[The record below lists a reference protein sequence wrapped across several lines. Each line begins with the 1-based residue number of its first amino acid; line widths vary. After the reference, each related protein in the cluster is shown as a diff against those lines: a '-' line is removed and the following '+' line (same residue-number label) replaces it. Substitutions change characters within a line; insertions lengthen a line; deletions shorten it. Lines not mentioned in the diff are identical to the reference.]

1 MTGRF
6 ITIEGGE
13 GAGKSTAQAY
23 LAERLAERG
32 IAVLQTREPGGTPLA
47 EAIRQTLLS
56 TDGEHPV
63 EMAELLL
70 VFAAR
75 AQHLAKVIEPALAA
89 GQWVICDRFTDAT
102 YAYQGAARGL
112 SADLIAQLE
121 TLVQGERRPDAVVVM
136 DLSPEVGMTRAKQ
149 RGELDRF
156 EREEPAFY
164 SQVRNAYLDRAQADP
179 DRYRVTDAEQS
190 LESVRQ
196 ALSKLVEGWLCVGTP
211 RCLHQSTFATP
222 LHGWKLRCGA
232 GQRAVPDSPAG
243 TLFCCSAKTTWKP
256 LCWGS
261 CCQKLSCVRHLTR
274 SPRVVN
280 VTVAER

>member
-1 MTGRF
+1 MSGRF

-47 EAIRQTLLS
+47 ESIRQTLLS

-121 TLVQGERRPDAVVVM
+121 TLVQGERRPDTVVVM

-156 EREEPAFY
+156 EREKPAFY
-164 SQVRNAYLDRAQADP
+164 SQVRNAYLARAQADP
-179 DRYRVTDAEQS
+179 DRYQVIDAEQS

-196 ALSKLVEGWLCVGTP
+196 ALSKLVEGWL
-211 RCLHQSTFATP
+211 
-222 LHGWKLRCGA
+222 
-232 GQRAVPDSPAG
+232 
-243 TLFCCSAKTTWKP
+243 
-256 LCWGS
+256 
-261 CCQKLSCVRHLTR
+261 
-274 SPRVVN
+274 
-280 VTVAER
+280 

>member
-47 EAIRQTLLS
+47 ESIRQTLLS

-63 EMAELLL
+63 EIAELLL

-121 TLVQGERRPDAVVVM
+121 TLVQGERRPDTVVVM

-156 EREEPAFY
+156 EREKPAFY
-164 SQVRNAYLDRAQADP
+164 SQVRNAYLARAQADP
-179 DRYRVTDAEQS
+179 DRYQVIDAEQS

-196 ALSKLVEGWLCVGTP
+196 ALSKLVEGWL
-211 RCLHQSTFATP
+211 
-222 LHGWKLRCGA
+222 
-232 GQRAVPDSPAG
+232 
-243 TLFCCSAKTTWKP
+243 
-256 LCWGS
+256 
-261 CCQKLSCVRHLTR
+261 
-274 SPRVVN
+274 
-280 VTVAER
+280 

>member
-47 EAIRQTLLS
+47 ESIRQTLLS

-156 EREEPAFY
+156 EREKPAFY
-164 SQVRNAYLDRAQADP
+164 SQVRNAYLARAQADP
-179 DRYRVTDAEQS
+179 DRYQVIDAEQS

-196 ALSKLVEGWLCVGTP
+196 ALSKLVEGWL
-211 RCLHQSTFATP
+211 
-222 LHGWKLRCGA
+222 
-232 GQRAVPDSPAG
+232 
-243 TLFCCSAKTTWKP
+243 
-256 LCWGS
+256 
-261 CCQKLSCVRHLTR
+261 
-274 SPRVVN
+274 
-280 VTVAER
+280 

>member
-1 MTGRF
+1 MPGRF

-47 EAIRQTLLS
+47 ESIRQTLLS

-121 TLVQGERRPDAVVVM
+121 TLVQGERRPDTVVVM

-156 EREEPAFY
+156 EREKPAFY
-164 SQVRNAYLDRAQADP
+164 SQVRNAYLARAQADP
-179 DRYRVTDAEQS
+179 DRYQVIDAEQS

-196 ALSKLVEGWLCVGTP
+196 ALSKLVEGWL
-211 RCLHQSTFATP
+211 
-222 LHGWKLRCGA
+222 
-232 GQRAVPDSPAG
+232 
-243 TLFCCSAKTTWKP
+243 
-256 LCWGS
+256 
-261 CCQKLSCVRHLTR
+261 
-274 SPRVVN
+274 
-280 VTVAER
+280 